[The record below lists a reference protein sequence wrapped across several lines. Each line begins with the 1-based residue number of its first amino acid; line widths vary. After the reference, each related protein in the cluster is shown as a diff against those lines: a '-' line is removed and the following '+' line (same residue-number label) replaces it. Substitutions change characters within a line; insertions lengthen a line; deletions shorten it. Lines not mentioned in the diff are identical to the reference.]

1 MNRSNEEDIEKAK
14 SLISIGAE
22 IAGAAVGGA
31 IGFFATGPVGAAGA
45 GFVRGDCRESWC
57 KTSR

>member
-31 IGFFATGPVGAAGA
+31 IGFFATGPVGLPGL
-45 GFVRGDCRESWC
+45 VR
-57 KTSR
+57 

>member
-22 IAGAAVGGA
+22 IVGAAVGGA
-31 IGFFATGPVGAAGA
+31 IGFFVTGFVGAAGVGSLGGIVAKA
-45 GFVRGDCRESWC
+45 GAKLHR
-57 KTSR
+57 

>member
-14 SLISIGAE
+14 SLISTGAE

-31 IGFFATGPVGAAGA
+31 IGFLQLALWELPGLVL
-45 GFVRGDCRESWC
+45 
-57 KTSR
+57 

>member
-31 IGFFATGPVGAAGA
+31 IGFATGPVGLPGQ
-45 GFVRGDCRESWC
+45 VR
-57 KTSR
+57 

>member
-31 IGFFATGPVGAAGA
+31 IGPVGLPGL
-45 GFVRGDCRESWC
+45 VR
-57 KTSR
+57 